1 MCCHPI
7 AHDKKLKSLLNSYIV
22 IFTAIAFSYN
32 LLFAAV
38 HFYFQCRA
46 VEAARSIH
54 TKLLTS
60 VFGSTLRLV
69 PCFSSPFIQLTPG
82 SSWLDQTPTSRIIAR
97 CTQDMNIIDNSIA
110 QSFYWTVNAVMGIA
124 TRLGIIVFFTPIFLL
139 PGMIIAIIGNFI
151 GNMYLRAQL
160 SVKREK
166 RSASCLFWNSLNL
179 FIPFQQCSFALACSF
194 QCRHSWTRYIFY
206 IFQLPLLLTL

>member
-1 MCCHPI
+1 MP
-7 AHDKKLKSLLNSYIV
+7 KSVLHSYIT
-22 IFTAIAFSYN
+22 IFTAIAFAYN
-32 LLFAAV
+32 FLFIAV
-38 HFYFQCRA
+38 NFYFQSRA

-60 VFGSTLRLV
+60 IFGSTLRLV
-69 PCFSSPFIQLTPG
+69 LCFSSFIQLILG

-97 CTQDMNIIDNSIA
+97 CTQDMNTIDNSIA
-110 QSFYWTVNAVMGIA
+110 QSFYWVVYSIMGMV
-124 TRLGIIVFFTPIFLL
+124 TRLGVVVLFTPIFLL
-139 PGMIIAIIGNFI
+139 PGVVIAIVGIFI

-166 RSASCLFWNSLNL
+166 RSVRCVLWSSLNL
-179 FIPFQQCSFALACSF
+179 YFPFQQRSFAPACPF
-194 QCRHSWTRYIFY
+194 QCRHPWTRYISY